1 MRRTLYRKLLSRN
14 SRSFYRAAIL
24 LFYKVVNKLI
34 INIFISKVVKD
45 RIDEKSKA
53 WTDL

>member
-1 MRRTLYRKLLSRN
+1 MINYKYKLLPVDG
-14 SRSFYRAAIL
+14 YRAAIL